1 MFVFR
6 HRRLFAGLTIGL
18 LSSFGLA
25 QTIEV
30 SGPATLIA
38 GQEGVYQVTVNTT
51 RQQSATEVGTRVQTP
66 TALGT
71 TSATL
76 LLGRPLTQTPELRTF
91 RVEQIRPGTP
101 VRMTFRITPSN
112 SFTGALNLQFFTRN
126 VESST
131 PNATLNQTITVNP
144 NPNLPTP
151 TMSAPMNGADI
162 SPSPILRVIASP
174 STPRTVKY
182 QVQATRAGDGSV
194 RTFESA
200 LVTTGTNTDIYV
212 PYLSGLTA
220 GTWTL
225 RARCL
230 DEQGNVGSWS
240 TSRTVSVYGGIDMA
254 GRGSLSGFQQ
264 FKAGGWDTF
273 FAAAWGG
280 NGRWPDCRQNLLWA
294 TQAGMRVAAY
304 AFINFDNS
312 STVAGAPAN
321 QTGSWQIDQALAAT
335 GYSGN
340 KATLGFD
347 LKYMMIDV
355 ENRYWGTM
363 SQDDRVQRIAEG
375 MQRAR
380 NLGFWTMIYTRN
392 ERSNQWWNDAT
403 GSSTDFSDLGLWGSL
418 PELETVPYRDDLE
431 LDRGA
436 VWTRFGGWADRVG
449 KQWLLDRTIAGMRVD
464 LNTWLASAWNI
475 NSPNPGSITI
485 PQPTLVVQR
494 GTSNRIEIQLTVRNT
509 GTVEAYA
516 VRVMSARLN
525 NVASNERKL
534 SLLTIPASGQRLG
547 LLTFPSTA
555 AAANSVATL
564 TYTVWTGMGPQSYT
578 VPVAIP

>member
-131 PNATLNQTITVNP
+131 PNATLTQTITVNP

-240 TSRTVSVYGGIDMA
+240 ASRTVSVYGGIDMA

-380 NLGFWTMIYTRN
+380 NLGFWTMVYTRN

>member
-1 MFVFR
+1 M
-6 HRRLFAGLTIGL
+6 IGL
-18 LSSFGLA
+18 LSSVGFA

-30 SGPATLIA
+30 SGPTTLIA
-38 GQEGVYQVTVNTT
+38 GQEGVFQVTVNTT
-51 RQQSATEVGTRVQTP
+51 RQQAATEVGTRVQTP

-71 TSATL
+71 SSASL
-76 LLGRPLTQTPELRTF
+76 VLGRPLTQTPELRTF
-91 RVEQIRPGTP
+91 RVEQIRPGTA
-101 VRMTFRITPSN
+101 VRMTFRITPSS
-112 SFTGALNLQFFTRN
+112 SFSGSLNLQFFTRN
-126 VESST
+126 IESST
-131 PNATLNQTITVNP
+131 PNATLNRTISVTP
-144 NPNLPTP
+144 DPNLPTP
-151 TMSAPMNGADI
+151 TMSAPLNGADI

-174 STPRTVKY
+174 ATSRTVKY
-182 QVQATRAGDGSV
+182 QVEATKAGDGSV
-194 RTFESA
+194 RTFESDF
-200 LVTTGTNTDIYV
+200 VTTGTNTDIFV

-220 GTWTL
+220 GNWTL

-230 DEQGNVGSWS
+230 DDQGRAGSWS
-240 TSRTVSVYGGIDMA
+240 SSRAVSVYGGIDMA

-294 TQAGMRVAAY
+294 NQVGMRVAAY

-312 STVAGAPAN
+312 SPVAGAPPI

-335 GYSGN
+335 GYNGN
-340 KATLGFD
+340 KAAMGFD

-392 ERSNQWWNDAT
+392 ERTNQWWNDAT

-431 LDRGA
+431 LDRGS
-436 VWTRFGGWADRVG
+436 VWLRFGGWADRVG

-494 GTSNRIEIQLTVRNT
+494 GTSNRIEVQFTVRNT

-516 VRVMSARLN
+516 VRVMSATLN
-525 NVASNERKL
+525 NVASTNRKL
-534 SLLTIPASGQRLG
+534 SLMTIPAGGQRLG
-547 LLTFPSTA
+547 ILNFASTA
-555 AAANSVATL
+555 AGANSTATL
-564 TYTVWTGMGPQSYT
+564 TYTVWTGMGPQTYT
-578 VPVAIP
+578 VPVSVP